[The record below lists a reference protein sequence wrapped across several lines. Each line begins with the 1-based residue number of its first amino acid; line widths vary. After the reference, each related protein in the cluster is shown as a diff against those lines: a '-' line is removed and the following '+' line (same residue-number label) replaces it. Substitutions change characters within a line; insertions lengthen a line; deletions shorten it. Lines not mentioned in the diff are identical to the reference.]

1 MGSRWRKAKLSLGLN
16 LCVYVPKT
24 LDEIPSSSAA
34 PSPSAATVSSD
45 AAVLAS
51 PVASGPSDFTMLMPT
66 TPTPSSSGL
75 RLSKSGSRSS
85 KKTCAIC
92 LGTMKPGDGHA
103 LFTAECSHTFHFH
116 CIASNVKHG
125 NQDCPICRTK
135 WKEIPFRGSH
145 LSEHSTGQAARNNP
159 GVNWAQDDGQIN
171 LLRRLPRT
179 ASSHRHQH
187 HHIPSIFHDL
197 DPTKFNDDEPL
208 EAGPTLDPHP
218 DELAPCCLTAGTTTV
233 EVKTF
238 TELSEISQS
247 DCKESFAVLIHLRA
261 PISNVNVSSHGK
273 EESRST
279 RAPVDLIT
287 VLDVSGSMAGT
298 KLALLKRAMG
308 FVIQNLGPSDRL
320 SIIAFSST
328 ARRLFPLRR
337 MSESGRQQ
345 SLLAVNSL
353 TANGGT
359 NIAEGLRKGVKVIED
374 SKEKN
379 PVCSVILLSDG
390 QDTYTIFPTNSL
402 NRVQPDY
409 CALLP
414 ASARRS
420 GAQPIPVH
428 VFGFGTDHDSESLHS
443 ISEASGG
450 TFSFI
455 EAEAAIQDAFA
466 QCIGGLL
473 SVVAQEL
480 HVQVD
485 AGENEV
491 QLGPIKSGSY
501 TNHTSEDKR
510 GGSIHVG
517 DLYAEEERDFL
528 VSVNVPPAN
537 SNEESLLLKVGC
549 AYKEPLTKD
558 TVNISMVEVRIAR
571 PLVVVSQQVTS
582 IEVDRQR
589 CRLEAAEAMVES
601 RSAAERGGLSEAVS
615 ILEQCRGRILESVS
629 GKSGDRLCMALDA
642 ELREMQE
649 RMADR
654 QRYEASGRAYMLSG
668 LSSHSW
674 QRATA
679 RGDST
684 DSTSLVQAYQTSSMV
699 EMLQRSKTMTP
710 SNRRPQIRHTNSFP
724 ARPEPR

>member
-1 MGSRWRKAKLSLGLN
+1 
-16 LCVYVPKT
+16 
-24 LDEIPSSSAA
+24 
-34 PSPSAATVSSD
+34 
-45 AAVLAS
+45 
-51 PVASGPSDFTMLMPT
+51 
-66 TPTPSSSGL
+66 
-75 RLSKSGSRSS
+75 
-85 KKTCAIC
+85 
-92 LGTMKPGDGHA
+92 MKPGDGRA

-125 NQDCPICRTK
+125 NQNCPICRTK
-135 WKEIPFRGSH
+135 WKEVPFCGSS
-145 LSEHSTGQAARNNP
+145 LSDHPNGQASRINP
-159 GVNWAQDDGQIN
+159 AVNWAQNDGQVN

-179 ASSHRHQH
+179 ASSNRHQYH
-187 HHIPSIFHDL
+187 HLPSIYRDL
-197 DPTKFNDDEPL
+197 DPTQFNDDEPL
-208 EAGPTLDPHP
+208 EAVPELDPPP
-218 DELAPCCLTAGTTTV
+218 DKPGYLKGGTATV

-247 DCKESFAVLIHLRA
+247 DYKENFTVLIHLKA
-261 PISNVNVSSHGK
+261 PISSVNFSDHGL

-308 FVIQNLGPSDRL
+308 FVIQNLGSSDRL

-353 TANGGT
+353 AANGGT
-359 NIAEGLRKGVKVIED
+359 NIAEGLRKGVKIIED
-374 SKEKN
+374 RKEKN

-390 QDTYTIFPTNSL
+390 QDTYTVFPTNSL
-402 NRVQPDY
+402 LRSQPDH

-414 ASARRS
+414 ASARKTGGHS
-420 GAQPIPVH
+420 IPVH
-428 VFGFGTDHDSESLHS
+428 VFGFGADHDSESLHS

-473 SVVAQEL
+473 SVVSQDL

-485 AGENEV
+485 AGDNEV
-491 QLGPIKSGSY
+491 KLGSIKSGSY
-501 TNHTSEDKR
+501 TNHTTEDKR
-510 GGSIHVG
+510 RGSIHVG

-528 VSVNVPPAN
+528 VSVNVPPAG
-537 SNEESLLLKVGC
+537 SNEKSLLMRVSC
-549 AYKEPLTKD
+549 AYKEPLTKE
-558 TVNISMVEVRIAR
+558 TVNLSMVEVKIAR
-571 PLVVVSQQVTS
+571 PLVLVSEQVTS

-589 CRLEAAEAMVES
+589 RRLEAAEAMVES
-601 RSAAERGGLSEAVS
+601 RSAAEQGELSKAVS
-615 ILEQCRGRILESVS
+615 ILDLCRGRILESVS

-684 DSTSLVQAYQTSSMV
+684 DSNSLVQAYQTTSMV
-699 EMLQRSKTMTP
+699 DMLQRSKTMTP
-710 SNRRPQIRHTNSFP
+710 SNKQSARQMRHTNSFP